1 MVAASSAN
9 LDKFADFCNF
19 ARRPKFRNRLL
30 GSLPKPLKITTLS
43 VVAARSDER
52 FLPYTHVHAVLI
64 SHEFWV
70 QSLANP
76 PIEKI

>member
-1 MVAASSAN
+1 VQTWTSLLISAI
-9 LDKFADFCNF
+9 
-19 ARRPKFRNRLL
+19 LL
-30 GSLPKPLKITTLS
+30 VGQNSEIACWGSLPKPLKITTLS